1 VFAEDG
7 PLARAVPEYE
17 PRPGQREMAA
27 AIARTFAEG
36 GVLVAEAGTGTGKT
50 LAYLVPAILS
60 RQRVLV
66 STGTKN
72 LQEQIFYK
80 DLPLLERA
88 LGVTFT
94 ATYMK
99 GRANYLCLHRFE
111 QIREDP
117 DLGSPADRVYLRM
130 VEEWALETATGDRAE
145 LEDLPE
151 DVGFWSRMAA
161 TTEECLGTTCPDYE
175 ECFVTRMRRRA
186 AESDIIVV
194 NHHLLCADASVRQGA
209 FGEVIPDCAFAVIDE
224 AHQFEDVVTQY
235 FGVSVSTFRIE
246 DFVRDAERVLAGGT
260 LADDE
265 GEVGRAVNAV
275 EDRARLFFSALAMAR
290 MEHHPLAQAL
300 ASGASDDRVRVR
312 TGMLDPA
319 IEPGGDLVQ
328 ALEDVATAIGSL
340 AEPTEDAS
348 AMAARAVAMRDDL
361 RFLLRTSDADYVY
374 FLEWRG
380 RGLFLRAAPIE
391 VSSIVRTTVLERF
404 ASTVLTSATLSV
416 DGSFAYVRGRLG
428 IGSAA
433 EVRLPSEFDF
443 RTQAILYLPP
453 AMPSPKQPAFASAAA
468 REIVAILERT
478 RGRAFVLFTSYA
490 MLRAVQPVLASA
502 LDFPIFVQGAA
513 PRSTLLRQFRTTPH
527 AVLLATSSF
536 WQGVDVVGEALSCVI
551 VDRLPFASPA
561 DPVVS
566 ARLEAIAERGGDGFA
581 ELQVPLAILTLL
593 QGLGRLIR
601 HRRDRGVLAVLDP
614 RIRTMAYGR
623 RFLASLPPAPVTGD
637 LAEVSRFFAE

>member
-1 VFAEDG
+1 MFAEDG
-7 PLARAVPEYE
+7 PLSRAVPEYE
-17 PRPGQREMAA
+17 PRPGQREMAEA
-27 AIARTFAEG
+27 VARAFTEG

-50 LAYLVPAILS
+50 LAYLVPSILS

-88 LGVTFT
+88 LGVAFT

-99 GRANYLCLHRFE
+99 GRANYLCLHRFD

-161 TTEECLGTTCPDYE
+161 TAEECLGTKCPDYD

-186 AESDIIVV
+186 AESDLIVV

-260 LADDE
+260 LADED

-275 EDRARLFFSALAMAR
+275 EDRARLFFSALAIAR
-290 MEHHPLAQAL
+290 MEHQPLAQAL
-300 ASGASDDRVRVR
+300 ASGGSDDRVRVR

-328 ALEDVATAIGSL
+328 ALEDVATAIGSRP
-340 AEPTEDAS
+340 EPSEDARTL
-348 AMAARAVAMRDDL
+348 AARAVAMQDDL
-361 RFLLRTSDADYVY
+361 RFLLRTNDVDYVY

-391 VSSIVRTTVLERF
+391 VSSIVRTTVLDRF

-416 DGSFAYVRGRLG
+416 DGSFEYVRGRLG
-428 IGSAA
+428 IGSAS

-453 AMPSPKQPAFASAAA
+453 AMPSPKQPGFAPAAA

-490 MLRAVQPVLASA
+490 MLRAVHPVLVSA
-502 LDFPIFVQGAA
+502 LDFPIFVQGSA

-527 AVLLATSSF
+527 AVLMATSSF

-601 HRRDRGVLAVLDP
+601 HRNDRGVLAVLDP

-623 RFLASLPPAPVTGD
+623 RFLASLPPAPVTAD
-637 LAEVSRFFAE
+637 LAEVSRFFAA